1 MLEAFYSFASAALEI
16 EPKEKFDRQS
26 KNHSARENYCTP
38 QPSWAP
44 VNICVFLQEK
54 SNKSMREKR
63 FAHADFLTGMFFKK
77 TNILQKPSMLKNQEF
92 WKNNA
97 KCDTK
102 MTKQFSYQPTV
113 KVMISGWAWT
123 PIVILAICAKSKV

>member
-26 KNHSARENYCTP
+26 KNHSARENYP
-38 QPSWAP
+38 PSPGLTP
-44 VNICVFLQEK
+44 VNICIFLQEK

-92 WKNNA
+92 
-97 KCDTK
+97 
-102 MTKQFSYQPTV
+102 
-113 KVMISGWAWT
+113 
-123 PIVILAICAKSKV
+123 